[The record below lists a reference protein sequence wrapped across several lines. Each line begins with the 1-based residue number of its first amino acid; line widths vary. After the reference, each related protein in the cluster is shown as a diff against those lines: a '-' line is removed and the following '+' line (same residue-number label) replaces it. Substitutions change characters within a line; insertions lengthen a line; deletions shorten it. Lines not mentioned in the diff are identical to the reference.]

1 VRRLPNGRRACQ
13 GLALGE
19 RATRVLLCDCFPR
32 STLALGGCQASPY
45 THASASRIHSSSG
58 LLLWAP
64 LHGLGA
70 VGAPESWYRATAVR
84 RGIPS
89 RLPVV
94 LRGQSTVCVNDI
106 AAICEWLA
114 DCEYVRDP
122 VHERDFWQH
131 PKTFEQLRKGDCEDH
146 ALWAW
151 RKLTELGIPADA
163 HRSSKR
169 LSSALCD
176 RRAIQFRRVWR
187 LYAIPETGTR

>member
-1 VRRLPNGRRACQ
+1 MRRLPNGRRACQ

-19 RATRVLLCDCFPR
+19 RATRVLLCDCFSR

-114 DCEYVRDP
+114 DCGYVRDP
-122 VHERDFWQH
+122 FTSAIFGSTQRPSSSYGRATVR
-131 PKTFEQLRKGDCEDH
+131 TMRSG
-146 ALWAW
+146 
-151 RKLTELGIPADA
+151 LGA
-163 HRSSKR
+163 S
-169 LSSALCD
+169 
-176 RRAIQFRRVWR
+176 
-187 LYAIPETGTR
+187 